1 MVSYLAIAILSVG
14 LLAGAPQQPQ
24 WEASYG
30 KALEA
35 TRDEGNSPLLV
46 VLEKPDSDDARLE
59 PELLGKDQEVVGS
72 DDIELLQPYELCHV
86 DVTTKY
92 GRKVADAFRAKK
104 FPHVAIIDKTGST
117 VIFHKSGKIDPKEWE
132 QILQRHK
139 SGDRSLART
148 MSRTSY
154 KPSESVAD
162 SPASQP
168 YCPSC
173 QRSSF

>member
-1 MVSYLAIAILSVG
+1 MVSNLAIAIFSVG

-35 TRDEGNSPLLV
+35 TRDENAPLLV
-46 VLEKPDSDDARLE
+46 VLDKPESEEARLE
-59 PELLGKDQEVVGS
+59 PELLGS
-72 DDIELLQPYELCHV
+72 DEFSSDETNLLGPYRLCHV

-92 GRKVADAFRAKK
+92 GRKVAHAFRAKK

-117 VIFHKSGKIDPKEWE
+117 VIFRKTGKIEPKEWE
-132 QILQRHK
+132 RILARHK

-148 MSRTSY
+148 VSRKSY
-154 KPSESVAD
+154 KPLESLGD
-162 SPASQP
+162 SSSSRP

-173 QRSSF
+173 QRNSF

>member
-14 LLAGAPQQPQ
+14 LLAGAPQQPE

-35 TRDEGNSPLLV
+35 TRDDGSSPLLV
-46 VLEKPDSDDARLE
+46 VLDKPDSEDARLE
-59 PELLGKDQEVVGS
+59 PELLGKDQEVAGG
-72 DDIELLQPYELCHV
+72 DEIELLKPYELCHV

-117 VIFHKSGKIDPKEWE
+117 VIFHKSGQIEPAEWE
-132 QILQRHK
+132 QILERHK
-139 SGDRSLART
+139 SGDRSLARSV
-148 MSRTSY
+148 SRTSY
-154 KPSESVAD
+154 KPSETVVER
-162 SPASQP
+162 PVSQP

>member
-1 MVSYLAIAILSVG
+1 MVSYLVIAVLSVG
-14 LLAGAPQQPQ
+14 LLAGSPQTPQ

-35 TRDEGNSPLLV
+35 TRDAKSPLLV
-46 VLEKPDSDDARLE
+46 VLDEPSSDEARLE
-59 PELLGKDQEVVGS
+59 PELLGTDEVAREE
-72 DDIELLQPYELCHV
+72 IKLLRPYRLCRV

-92 GRKVADAFRAKK
+92 GRKVARAFRAKR

-117 VIFHKSGKIDPKEWE
+117 VIFRKSGQIAPAEWE
-132 QILQRHK
+132 QILERHK
-139 SGDRSLART
+139 TGDRTLAKT
-148 MSRTSY
+148 VSRTSY
-154 KPSESVAD
+154 KPSETI
-162 SPASQP
+162 SQQPVSRP

>member
-1 MVSYLAIAILSVG
+1 MVSYFATAVLSVS
-14 LLAGAPQQPQ
+14 LLAGAPQPPQ

-35 TRDEGNSPLLV
+35 TRDGDSPLLV
-46 VLEKPDSDDARLE
+46 VLDKPNTDDARLE
-59 PELLGKDQEVVGS
+59 PELLGGEAVDSEEGI
-72 DDIELLQPYELCHV
+72 DLLRPYHLCRV

-92 GRKVADAFRAKK
+92 GQKVAHAFQAKN

-117 VIFHKSGKIDPKEWE
+117 VIFRKSGKIQPQEWE
-132 QILQRHK
+132 RILSRHK
-139 SGDRSLART
+139 SGNRALARAV
-148 MSRTSY
+148 SRKSY
-154 KPSESVAD
+154 KPSGTVID
-162 SPASQP
+162 SPASRP